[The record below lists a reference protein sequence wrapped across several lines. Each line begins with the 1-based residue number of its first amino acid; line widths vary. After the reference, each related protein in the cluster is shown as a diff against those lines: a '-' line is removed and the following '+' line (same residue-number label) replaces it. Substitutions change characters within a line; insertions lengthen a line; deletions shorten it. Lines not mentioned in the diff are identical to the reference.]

1 MWKYKIGTVVR
12 EKDGSCNG
20 LYTGDDARPMYGHVV
35 GFDTN
40 GFEAILLIRF
50 EDGSERSRHPSNVIT
65 EDEDVK

>member
-50 EDGSERSRHPSNVIT
+50 EDGSERSRHPSNVFT
-65 EDEDVK
+65 EEDIK